1 MAARPVILGEMDA
14 AARRLGGRFF
24 AAALFAAAIF
34 VASLFVLRADK
45 IFTLPPSV
53 AETSRE
59 DLVAFWQAARF
70 CLEGS
75 AASAYNPTAFRAGL
89 PENAQ
94 GLLFLNPPHFFLLIA
109 PLGLISYGAAKALW
123 IAASAAAMAALAW
136 LVKPPARWV
145 WLVAVPFSPAMFAS
159 LLVMQAGP
167 FVAVA
172 LAAALLLSRERP
184 LLAGLLLALLTMKP
198 QFGLMAPV
206 FLAARGD
213 WRAFGAAIAF
223 SAALMIASAG
233 VFGVEAWRAFFD
245 SLGVHAAHA
254 ANIHRDMVTVHQT
267 VGKLGGA
274 EVLRTAAQVIAILLG
289 GVAVFFAARR
299 WPRDAAIG
307 FTLLVS
313 AFVSPSLWIYDWPLA
328 AAGLILLARVQ
339 RPWPVH
345 IQSFAALLWIAPL
358 ISLGMLTM
366 QSSLAAPA
374 IFAATLVSIFVWQSV
389 WQSSNALGND
399 GAKRAAPTLQ

>member
-1 MAARPVILGEMDA
+1 MAARPVIFGEIEA

-24 AAALFAAAIF
+24 AAAVFAAAIF
-34 VASLFVLRADK
+34 VASLFVLRAGK
-45 IFTLPPSV
+45 IFTLPPSI
-53 AETSRE
+53 AEASRE
-59 DLVAFWQAARF
+59 DLVAFWQAARL
-70 CLEGS
+70 CLEGN
-75 AASAYNPTAFRAGL
+75 AASAYNPAAFRAGF

-123 IAASAAAMAALAW
+123 IAASTAAMTALAW

-145 WLVAVPFSPAMFAS
+145 WLAAVILSPAIFVS

-172 LAAALLLSRERP
+172 LAAALLLSRDRP

-213 WRAFGAAIAF
+213 WRAFGAAVGLGAV
-223 SAALMIASAG
+223 LMIASAAI
-233 VFGVEAWRAFFD
+233 FGVETWRAFFG
-245 SLGVHAAHA
+245 SLDVHAAHA
-254 ANIHRDMVTVHQT
+254 ANIHRDMVTVHQA
-267 VGKLGGA
+267 VGKLGGGEA
-274 EVLRTAAQVIAILLG
+274 LRAAAQIITILLG
-289 GVAVFFAARR
+289 GVAVFLAARR

-313 AFVSPSLWIYDWPLA
+313 AFVSPSLWIYDWPLV
-328 AAGLILLARVQ
+328 AAGLILLARAQ
-339 RPWPVH
+339 SPWPIH
-345 IQSFAALLWIAPL
+345 IQILAALLWIAPQ

-374 IFAATLVSIFVWQSV
+374 IFAATLASIFVWESDT
-389 WQSSNALGND
+389 ALRAN
-399 GAKRAAPTLQ
+399 GAKRAAPTYNDH